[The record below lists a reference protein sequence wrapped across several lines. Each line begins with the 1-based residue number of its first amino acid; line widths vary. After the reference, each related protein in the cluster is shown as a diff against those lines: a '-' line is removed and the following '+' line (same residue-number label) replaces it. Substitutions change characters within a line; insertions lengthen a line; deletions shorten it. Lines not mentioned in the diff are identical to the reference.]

1 MIKFKWEKEFKE
13 TEIGE
18 LPKEWEMTALG
29 DKSKFTIIM
38 GQSPPSKYY
47 NQNGD
52 GIPFIQGKKE
62 FGDLYVKTETY
73 TTKCAK
79 IAPPYSVLITVRAPV
94 GELNITKGRFCIGR
108 GVAAVFNKNRLLLEN
123 RFIYYVLKGLN
134 RYLSMLGER
143 GTTYD
148 SITKEELDNFAVPF
162 PKSVE
167 RSSIASVLSWFD
179 DLIENK
185 KRQNDILEKTAM
197 AVFKSWF
204 IDFEPFKDSGFV
216 DSELGKIPKTWKVR
230 SIGKIADFRNGLSYK
245 GVEKFS
251 EPTGYLFITLN
262 NVLEGGGF
270 KPEYSWIKSNRIK
283 EHHFLKEGD
292 LIIANTEQ
300 TKVGRLVGCP
310 ALVTF
315 PYDYKKEKGVYSH
328 HITKITPKDKLYK
341 LFLYLY
347 LKITQQETATFHTGT
362 SVWGLDIEN
371 LKRNKLV
378 VIPPKSILER
388 FHNVI
393 NPLFKKITINE
404 KQIMVLRKIRD
415 VLLPLLVFGRLRVEE
430 I

>member
-1 MIKFKWEKEFKE
+1 MLKFKSEKEFKE
-13 TEIGE
+13 TEMGE
-18 LPKEWEMTALG
+18 LPKEWEITVLG

-62 FGDLYVKTETY
+62 FGDLYVETETY

-94 GELNITKGRFCIGR
+94 GELNITKGKLCIGR
-108 GVAAVFNKNRLLLEN
+108 GVAAVFNKNRSLLEN

-167 RSSIASVLSWFD
+167 RLSIASVLSWFD

-185 KRQNDILEKTAM
+185 KRQNEILEKTAM
-197 AVFKSWF
+197 AIFKSWF
-204 IDFEPFKDSGFV
+204 IDFEPFKDSEFV

-251 EPTGYLFITLN
+251 EPAGYLFITLN

-283 EHHFLKEGD
+283 KHHFLKEGD

-300 TKVGRLVGCP
+300 TKVGRLIGCP
-310 ALVTF
+310 ALVT
-315 PYDYKKEKGVYSH
+315 
-328 HITKITPKDKLYK
+328 
-341 LFLYLY
+341 
-347 LKITQQETATFHTGT
+347 
-362 SVWGLDIEN
+362 
-371 LKRNKLV
+371 
-378 VIPPKSILER
+378 
-388 FHNVI
+388 
-393 NPLFKKITINE
+393 
-404 KQIMVLRKIRD
+404 
-415 VLLPLLVFGRLRVEE
+415 
-430 I
+430 